1 MVLFMYVETV
11 PNRSSPPAILL
22 RESYWD
28 KTLRKSRK
36 RTLANLSKLPPG
48 LIEEIRACVDGK
60 SARDLSDAFTVT
72 AALPHGHVAATLGT
86 LRKLELETLIHPRPS
101 RRRDLVVA
109 MIIARI
115 IDPKSKLATAQ
126 GLSRASLTDT
136 LADGLDI
143 AGTDA
148 NELYG
153 AMDWLLARQ
162 PEIEKR
168 LAARH
173 IEENALVLWDLTS
186 VWMEGRRCPL
196 ARFGHS
202 RDGKTGKLQVEFGL
216 LCDRD
221 GRPVAVE
228 VFDGNTSDPA
238 TVATVVSRV
247 RDRFGLKR
255 VVVVGDRG
263 MLTEARIREDIQ
275 PAGLDWIS
283 ALRAPALRKLVD
295 AGAFQPSLFDDRD
308 MAEITCEAQYPG
320 ERLMVCRNPLLAAE
334 RARTREALLQATEA
348 DIRAVEAAT
357 RREKR
362 RLTGEPA
369 ITRRL
374 DRVLSRRKMRK
385 HFDTAVRDDGF
396 TWTRNADSIA
406 AEAALD
412 GFYIVRTNLPASTLA
427 ADDTVRAYK
436 SLAGVERAF
445 RTLKTIDLKVRPVHH
460 RLADRVRAHVL
471 LCTLAWYVEWH
482 MRDALKP
489 LLFHDEAPP
498 RQASAVAPAQPSDQ
512 AKAKAATRL
521 TTSGLPVQNFK
532 SLIKHLATLVKM
544 QMTPAS
550 ETVAHFQML
559 SRPTAVQEEAF
570 RLLGLRIS

>member
-1 MVLFMYVETV
+1 
-11 PNRSSPPAILL
+11 
-22 RESYWD
+22 
-28 KTLRKSRK
+28 
-36 RTLANLSKLPPG
+36 
-48 LIEEIRACVDGK
+48 
-60 SARDLSDAFTVT
+60 
-72 AALPHGHVAATLGT
+72 
-86 LRKLELETLIHPRPS
+86 
-101 RRRDLVVA
+101 
-109 MIIARI
+109 
-115 IDPKSKLATAQ
+115 
-126 GLSRASLTDT
+126 
-136 LADGLDI
+136 
-143 AGTDA
+143 
-148 NELYG
+148 
-153 AMDWLLARQ
+153 
-162 PEIEKR
+162 
-168 LAARH
+168 
-173 IEENALVLWDLTS
+173 
-186 VWMEGRRCPL
+186 
-196 ARFGHS
+196 
-202 RDGKTGKLQVEFGL
+202 
-216 LCDRD
+216 
-221 GRPVAVE
+221 
-228 VFDGNTSDPA
+228 
-238 TVATVVSRV
+238 
-247 RDRFGLKR
+247 
-255 VVVVGDRG
+255 
-263 MLTEARIREDIQ
+263 
-275 PAGLDWIS
+275 
-283 ALRAPALRKLVD
+283 
-295 AGAFQPSLFDDRD
+295 
-308 MAEITCEAQYPG
+308 
-320 ERLMVCRNPLLAAE
+320 
-334 RARTREALLQATEA
+334 
-348 DIRAVEAAT
+348 
-357 RREKR
+357 
-362 RLTGEPA
+362 
-369 ITRRL
+369 
-374 DRVLSRRKMRK
+374 MRK

-544 QMTPAS
+544 QMTPSS

>member
-1 MVLFMYVETV
+1 MFMYIETV

-28 KTLRKSRK
+28 KTLRKARK

-48 LIEEIRACVDGK
+48 LIEEIRACVNGK
-60 SARDLSDAFTVT
+60 SARDLSEAFTIT
-72 AALPHGHVAATLGT
+72 SALPHGHVAAALGT
-86 LRKLELETLIHPRPS
+86 LRKLELDTLIDPRPS

-126 GLSRASLTDT
+126 GLSRACMTDT

-143 AGTDA
+143 AETDA

-162 PEIEKR
+162 PEIEKA
-168 LAARH
+168 LATRH

-202 RDGKTGKLQVEFGL
+202 RDGKTGKLQIEFGL
-216 LCDRD
+216 LCDRE

-228 VFDGNTSDPA
+228 VFDGNTADPA
-238 TVATVVSRV
+238 TVATVVERV
-247 RDRFGLKR
+247 RDRFGLGR

-263 MLTEARIREDIQ
+263 MLTEARIRDDIK

-283 ALRAPALRKLVD
+283 ALRAPALRALVD
-295 AGAFQPSLFDDRD
+295 AGAFQPSLFDERD
-308 MAEITCEAQYPG
+308 MAEITCETQYPG

-334 RARTREALLQATEA
+334 RARTRQALLQATEK
-348 DIRAVEAAT
+348 DIREVEAAA
-357 RREKR
+357 RRDKR
-362 RLTGEPA
+362 RLKGETA
-369 ITRRL
+369 IRRRL
-374 DRVLSRRKMRK
+374 DRVLARRKMRK
-385 HFDTAVRDDGF
+385 HFDIAVRDDGF
-396 TWTRNADSIA
+396 TWSRNADSIA

-412 GFYIVRTNLPASTLA
+412 GFYIVRTNLPACVLDA
-427 ADDTVRAYK
+427 GDTVRAYK
-436 SLAGVERAF
+436 SLARVERAF
-445 RTLKTIDLKVRPVHH
+445 RTLKTVDLKVRPVHH

-471 LCTLAWYVEWH
+471 LCALAWYVEWQ

-498 RQASAVAPAQPSDQ
+498 GQASAVAPAQASDQ

-532 SLIKHLATLVKM
+532 SLLRHLATLVKM
-544 QMTPAS
+544 TVTPSS
-550 ETVAHFQML
+550 ETVAHFETM
-559 SRPTAVQEEAF
+559 SRPTPVQEEAF